1 MHFLPVE
8 KYVPLRVCRYGN
20 YVPGAGEGGDAARRE
35 RLRVRRGHHDKS
47 VASHRQGREKA
58 QQHRF
63 LWSRTALAVHASNPK
78 LRGAFIRRR
87 TMQKPQSTV

>member
-8 KYVPLRVCRYGN
+8 KYVPLRVCRFVRVCRFGN

-47 VASHRQGREKA
+47 LASHRQGREKA
-58 QQHRF
+58 QHRF
-63 LWSRTALAVHASNPK
+63 C
-78 LRGAFIRRR
+78 GADPLPQPLFNLPAFERLPLEIRDR
-87 TMQKPQSTV
+87 

>member
-8 KYVPLRVCRYGN
+8 KYVPLRVCRFVRVCRFGN

-47 VASHRQGREKA
+47 VASVTPYAREGE
-58 QQHRF
+58 RC
-63 LWSRTALAVHASNPK
+63 WVHAEWS
-78 LRGAFIRRR
+78 GA
-87 TMQKPQSTV
+87 TS

>member
-8 KYVPLRVCRYGN
+8 KYVPLRVCRFVRVCRFGN

-47 VASHRQGREKA
+47 LASHRQGREKA
-58 QQHRF
+58 QHRF
-63 LWSRTALAVHASNPK
+63 CGADPLPPAAV
-78 LRGAFIRRR
+78 
-87 TMQKPQSTV
+87 